1 MAAVLDSIKNF
12 VFGKANEDYED
23 NYDEAYEEDAYFN
36 GGYDDEEEEEEPVY
50 ERNRNRFRS
59 ENRFRRTSF
68 FRNEENDGYSYD
80 EPVNNSHSQSPAR
93 IVLVRAKHFSEA
105 KRIAENLKQGRSV
118 VINFEDMEK
127 GEAKRTIDF
136 LSGTAWG
143 KDGKIQKISH
153 CTIIFAVGPVDLIG
167 RIEEIADAEN
177 YFSF

>member
-23 NYDEAYEEDAYFN
+23 NYEEAYEEDAYFT
-36 GGYDDEEEEEEPVY
+36 GGYDDEEEEAPVY
-50 ERNRNRFRS
+50 ERNRSRFRS
-59 ENRFRRTSF
+59 ENRSRRTSF

-80 EPVNNSHSQSPAR
+80 EPVSHSQSPTR

-127 GEAKRTIDF
+127 GEAQRTIDF